1 MPNLHLKVPPVIVL
15 MTFGLFAWLGTR
27 TLPLWS
33 IDFPSRAWAAGI
45 TALAGAAIIM
55 AGVVAFRRSRTTVN
69 PRRPQDASALV
80 TDGVYRFTRNPMY
93 LGMLLLLG
101 AWSAW
106 LSNAATIPW
115 IVLFVAYMNR
125 FQIKPEEVIL
135 DRLYGKDFND
145 YKSRVRRWI

>member
-15 MTFGLFAWLGTR
+15 MTFGLSAWLGSR
-27 TLPLWS
+27 TLPEWS
-33 IDFPSRAWAAGI
+33 IDFPGRAWAAGI
-45 TALAGAAIIM
+45 TALGGAAVIM
-55 AGVVAFRRSRTTVN
+55 AGVVAFRLSRTTVN

-80 TDGVYRFTRNPMY
+80 TNGVYKLTRNPMY

-115 IVLFVAYMNR
+115 IVLFAAYMNR
-125 FQIKPEEVIL
+125 FQIKPEEAIL
-135 DRLYGKDFND
+135 ERLYARSFEV